1 VNEEK
6 KPLMSAATLG
16 KEPLA
21 IGAVPWD
28 PEKLQGRDCGRCA
41 CYFEQANPENT
52 LQSQGFCRRL
62 PADMQQMRGMEPRK
76 DLQGN
81 IVLKD
86 GKQVM
91 QPTTIIGYLF
101 KPTKRDGTC
110 FDGFRPIGSL
120 PGEGPIDVAMRRAV
134 ERMRPM
140 FERMPAD
147 LRTVLCALFDI
158 DQDSGT
164 RN

>member
-1 VNEEK
+1 VSEQK
-6 KPLMSAATLG
+6 SPLMPAITLG
-16 KEPLA
+16 KDPPT

-28 PEKLQGRDCGRCA
+28 PASLEGRDCGRCA

-52 LQSQGFCRRL
+52 LQSQGFCRRQ

-81 IVLKD
+81 IIWKD

-110 FDGFRPIGSL
+110 FEGWRPIGAL
-120 PGEGPIDVAMRRAV
+120 PGERSIDVAVRRAV
-134 ERMRPM
+134 GRLKPALEK
-140 FERMPAD
+140 MPPE
-147 LRTVLCALFDI
+147 LQGVLSALFDLREE
-158 DQDSGT
+158 S
-164 RN
+164 